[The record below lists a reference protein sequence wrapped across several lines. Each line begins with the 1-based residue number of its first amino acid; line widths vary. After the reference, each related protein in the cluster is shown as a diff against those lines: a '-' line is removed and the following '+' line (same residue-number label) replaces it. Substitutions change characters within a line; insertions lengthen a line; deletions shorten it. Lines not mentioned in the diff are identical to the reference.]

1 MIKNIIFRMIGNSNI
16 VALKYLSRY
25 KKYTFNG
32 IIGQDYNQYEAI
44 ITRLYHTIE
53 KGLSYTDYRPGF
65 GVGNVQKLIQAME
78 NYIND
83 GYSEDAFFYRTALS
97 TLEFYINKN
106 KIYKHID
113 NDLEKKIESLKGK
126 SNGKGGSLKITPL
139 SKETIQQQP
148 YDKFVCDR
156 HSMRHFS
163 KAPVDINDIK
173 NALIIA
179 QQTPSACNRQ
189 GWRSIVISNKEIMEK
204 VLNNQNGNEGF
215 GNEFDKL
222 ILIVSDL
229 RYFNR
234 DRELFQAYIDG
245 GMYAQSVLNS
255 LHFQHIA
262 TVPLSASLSMKQE
275 ENIRKLLKLNGS
287 EVLVMFIGIG
297 NYPDECLTTMSTRR
311 KPNIVY
317 ID

>member
-1 MIKNIIFRMIGNSNI
+1 M
-16 VALKYLSRY
+16 
-25 KKYTFNG
+25 
-32 IIGQDYNQYEAI
+32 
-44 ITRLYHTIE
+44 
-53 KGLSYTDYRPGF
+53 
-65 GVGNVQKLIQAME
+65 
-78 NYIND
+78 
-83 GYSEDAFFYRTALS
+83 
-97 TLEFYINKN
+97 
-106 KIYKHID
+106 
-113 NDLEKKIESLKGK
+113 
-126 SNGKGGSLKITPL
+126 
-139 SKETIQQQP
+139 
-148 YDKFVCDR
+148 
-156 HSMRHFS
+156 
-163 KAPVDINDIK
+163 
-173 NALIIA
+173 
-179 QQTPSACNRQ
+179 
-189 GWRSIVISNKEIMEK
+189 ISNKEIMQK

-311 KPNIVY
+311 KPNIVH